1 MLEIVCPH
9 CNKVVEIMNI
19 VVQDPLRGQVKEK
32 PIYKTRL
39 EMAKE
44 NEKPYDDRRWR
55 IIDYDSKKDKF
66 LVVER
71 EDK

>member
-1 MLEIVCPH
+1 MITLVCPH
-9 CNKVVEIMNI
+9 CDGVVEVIKV
-19 VVQDPLRGQVKEK
+19 VVQDSLRGQNKEE

-55 IIDYDSKKDKF
+55 IIDYDSKKDRF
-66 LVVER
+66 LVAER
-71 EDK
+71 KD

>member
-9 CNKVVEIMNI
+9 CNKVVEIINI
-19 VVQDPLRGQVKEK
+19 VVLDSSRGKDKEE

-55 IIDYDSKKDKF
+55 IIDYDSEKDKF

-71 EDK
+71 SK